1 MKKLLLLLSF
11 LSIAFAMS
19 VAAYTPEKG
28 NMNPFAYDLSASFDQ
43 PTMKLTVYYT
53 LNAQASKVTIRVFN
67 GNAVE
72 KTQDFTNP
80 EYLTKGTHSVNIDVS
95 GCSSNINLTW
105 CVDVTGRSHDKAWL
119 VSNANKL
126 YYPTSIDIDNN
137 PQNANFGTVFC
148 IEGRDNAAAT
158 SGYIS
163 SINQNGAGLYIFN
176 ADGTKRPL
184 PRKSVEG
191 WGLTGTGDVERYGW
205 NGGKSLDDAQCRNIG
220 NVLGFAP
227 HRVRVSDDGRIF
239 ITSQTNNGEVLYE
252 ANKNVFSDKTGTY
265 WEERYWYRVISKFQ
279 NDGKTANAYVKMRES
294 NRETIGN
301 CTGGL
306 SDCNIYNLYNISTQ
320 SFVAG
325 PNVGFD
331 VRGSGPGLQ
340 LLMLSGCKQAIA
352 NFTPDHYY
360 CSEYNVGTASVW
372 NTAPTV
378 FFDKL
383 KGYVLRSDAAQAQYD
398 KNGNIWICH
407 YIKDGEKLTDS
418 EPYYPLL
425 KYNRAT
431 GTITKYNG
439 IVHNY
444 HRCGAM
450 RFNHDFTKLAITT
463 RGGTTGTGGY
473 VTIYPI
479 INGEPDFNSGT
490 EIDLRNQV
498 GLTMMDFA
506 WDYADNLYIAADKA
520 GESSYGRCIGI
531 YAMPNNNGRNV
542 VSTPARTGFTI
553 ECTPG
558 VYYTIT
564 ANSHNQNWGT
574 VTMTS
579 SKALVE
585 GKVPSCATV
594 TVTATPTEHH
604 RFVEWKV
611 GEETV
616 STDPTYSFYAIKD
629 LTITAHFAY
638 AKHKVTWN
646 NLFMKGKDIGTENK
660 YYPGINERLWR
671 MFQARYRF
679 YKQPTLVTGNAYTNQ
694 AEYNLDGRLYVRT
707 DGLATPNLLM
717 DFMKEDPMFQWL
729 KAYIEGSNPQTIGT
743 SRAWEY
749 HLFGFFNR
757 TNKIYYNSTTAI
769 TDYTFEGNYEELGK
783 PEHWAPIWT
792 EAILGLPQT
801 MEYGEYTPIDWKWT
815 GEDQNLFRG
824 RWVNAW
830 STEQDET
837 KEYKL
842 QRPDAWY
849 KFNTVGNIKDSIKN
863 ASNPNPEQIIDDE
876 THILAWRKDGI
887 EGDIVTIIDGDMAL
901 YATYVEKNIDENDAI
916 PANPANYDA
925 TNNDVIK
932 LLLNPKYSD
941 GSHDVTISRQLQGG
955 MYNTICLPF
964 DVDLT
969 SLANNHP
976 FKGAKAMEFT
986 GVSSLYNESNEP
998 VTVLQFTEVTR
1009 LMKGV
1014 PYLIQIQSD
1023 VVGKTS
1029 FSGIT
1034 YNTIT
1039 PNAQDVTPDNC
1050 PFTFH
1055 GSINPTEVPEGSLIV
1070 VANNRLALTTET
1082 GQMAGMRG
1090 YFSIDPVY
1098 ASEIAEQAAAGRV
1111 YLNFQ
1116 KPTTTSIPVAPEAE
1130 QQSSPEVYKLLHDG
1144 QIYITRDNQIYT
1156 ITGVR
1161 VK

>member
-11 LSIAFAMS
+11 LSIAFAAS
-19 VAAYTPEKG
+19 AASGSG
-28 NMNPFAYDLSASFDQ
+28 NLNPFAYDLSASLNQ
-43 PTMKLTVYYT
+43 ETMKLTVNYK
-53 LNAQASKVTIRVFN
+53 LNAPAAAVTIRIFN
-67 GNAVE
+67 GNTEE
-72 KTQDFTNP
+72 KTYIGTTNDR
-80 EYLTKGTHSVNIDVS
+80 TKGEHTIYNIDLS
-95 GCSSNINLTW
+95 NCSKGVPLTW
-105 CVDVTGRSHDKAWL
+105 RVDVTGST
-119 VSNANKL
+119 VSTPKCVKNDVQF
-126 YYPTSIDIDNN
+126 YSPTSVDIDNN
-137 PQNANFGTVFC
+137 PMNDNFGTVLVAEAIPLTGSDRNSKFQSC
-148 IEGRDNAAAT
+148 KHTGD
-158 SGYIS
+158 
-163 SINQNGAGLYIFN
+163 GAGLYVLN
-176 ADGTKRPL
+176 ADGT
-184 PRKSVEG
+184 PREIPG
-191 WGLTGTGDVERYGW
+191 APGRYGY
-205 NGGKSLDDAQCRNIG
+205 NGSKELQTRLYFYNSSGSKFGAFS
-220 NVLGFAP
+220 P
-227 HRVRVSDDGRIF
+227 YRVRISDCGRVF
-239 ITSQTNNGEVLYE
+239 VTSLTPVQTISEKKVLDVLWE
-252 ANKNVFSDKTGTY
+252 ANPKRFTDANVSGT
-265 WEERYWYRVISKFQ
+265 WQRVMSSENTNSI
-279 NDGKTANAYVKMRES
+279 V
-294 NRETIGN
+294 RETKMTN
-301 CTGGL
+301 CSNGSHNYCG
-306 SDCNIYNLYNISTQ
+306 IFNLYNSKSEFI
-320 SFVAG
+320 AG

-331 VRGSGPGLQ
+331 VRGSGANLK
-340 LLMLSGCKQAIA
+340 LLMLSGCREAIA
-352 NFTPDHYY
+352 HNTPPHFY
-360 CSEYNVGTASVW
+360 CYEYNLGTKTVWDEPASKLIFKGNSNEV
-372 NTAPTV
+372 NV
-378 FFDKL
+378 FKYD
-383 KGYVLRSDAAQAQYD
+383 GMQVQYD
-398 KNGNIWICH
+398 KNGDVWVCQ
-407 YIKDGEKLTDS
+407 YTAVDPPTASTLVRVKGDGTQNYKQMESPTMNRRCGGIRFNDDYTQFVVASNEAGNGGGFELYS
-418 EPYYPLL
+418 VN
-425 KYNRAT
+425 YND
-431 GTITKYNG
+431 GTISKLGDYNT
-439 IVHNY
+439 NSY
-444 HRCGAM
+444 TGAS
-450 RFNHDFTKLAITT
+450 L
-463 RGGTTGTGGY
+463 
-473 VTIYPI
+473 
-479 INGEPDFNSGT
+479 
-490 EIDLRNQV
+490 
-498 GLTMMDFA
+498 MDFA
-506 WDYADNLYIAADKA
+506 WDYANNLYIACDQRADLGQRIA
-520 GESSYGRCIGI
+520 V
-531 YAMPNNNGRNV
+531 YAMPRTNLTA
-542 VSTPARTGFTI
+542 STPAKTALVL
-553 ECTPG
+553 ECDPSVT
-558 VYYTIT
+558 YAINATS
-564 ANSHNQNWGT
+564 ANAEQGT
-574 VTMTS
+574 VAMS
-579 SKALVE
+579 CSEALVN
-585 GKVPSCATV
+585 GRVPSCAIV
-594 TVTATPTEHH
+594 TVTATPKEHY

-611 GEETV
+611 GDQTV
-616 STDPTYSFYAIKD
+616 STNQTYSFHAKKD
-629 LTITAHFAY
+629 LTVTAYFDHAR
-638 AKHKVTWN
+638 HNVTWN

-679 YKQPTLVTGNAYTNQ
+679 YKQPTLETGNAYTNQ

-769 TDYTFEGNYEELGK
+769 TDYTFKGNYEELGK

-801 MEYGEYTPIDWKWT
+801 MEYGEYTPTKWKWNT
-815 GEDQNLFRG
+815 SDQDEFQH
-824 RWVNAW
+824 RWVTAW
-830 STEQDET
+830 STEQDAT
-837 KEYKL
+837 GEYKL

-849 KFNTVGNIKDSIKN
+849 RFHTLANIN
-863 ASNPNPEQIIDDE
+863 NPQMNND
-876 THILAWRKDGI
+876 THILAWRKGSVT
-887 EGDIVTIIDGDMAL
+887 GNIVTVIDGDMAL
-901 YATYVEKNIDENDAI
+901 YATYVEKNIDEYDAI

-925 TNNDVIK
+925 TNDDVIK
-932 LLLNPKYSD
+932 LLLNPNY
-941 GSHDVTISRQLQGG
+941 GAHILTISRQLQGE

-1014 PYLIQIQSD
+1014 PYLIQTQSD

-1039 PNAQDVTPDNC
+1039 PNAQDVTLDNC

-1144 QIYITRDNQIYT
+1144 QIYIIRDNTVYT